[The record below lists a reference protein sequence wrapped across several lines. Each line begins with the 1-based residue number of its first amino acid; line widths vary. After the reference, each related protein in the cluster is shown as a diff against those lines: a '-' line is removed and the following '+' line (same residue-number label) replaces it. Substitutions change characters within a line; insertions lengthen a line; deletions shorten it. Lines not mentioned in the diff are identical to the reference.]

1 MARLEKTLEILRLVL
16 EMQASGR
23 GLSLADIQERF
34 AVSRRTAERMRDAV
48 RALFPMLEERIDEEQ
63 VKRFK
68 LPSRIVRALVQF
80 RAEELAALDT
90 AAACARDGGRKE
102 DAGLLSDVAVKV
114 RALLDTAAARRLEP
128 DADALAEA
136 EAWAPR
142 PGPHPVHAPGV
153 VETLRDAILA
163 CRMVRL
169 DYRRSRSGQPEDVL
183 AHPYGFLH
191 AHKHYLA
198 AHVPAAGRVRILPL
212 TGIVSVELLD
222 EWFERSEQFDLRAF
236 AERSFGVYQEEP
248 YEVVWR
254 FAPDVAEAARSWRF
268 HPTQRLEE
276 CADGSLIVRFRA
288 GGLQEMA
295 FHAFTW
301 GGKLEVLAPKALRE
315 LLREMSEDVAATH
328 SGPGE

>member
-1 MARLEKTLEILRLVL
+1 MARLEKSVEILRLAL
-16 EMQASGR
+16 ELQTSGG
-23 GLSLADIQERF
+23 GLSLADVQERF

-48 RALFPMLEERIDEEQ
+48 RALFPALEERVDEEQ

-68 LPSRIVRALVQF
+68 LPSRTARALVQF
-80 RAEELAALDT
+80 RAEELAALD
-90 AAACARDGGRKE
+90 AAAARARESGRKE
-102 DAGLLSDVAVKV
+102 DAGLLREVATKL
-114 RALLDTAAARRLEP
+114 RALLDAAVARRLEP
-128 DADALAEA
+128 DAEVLAGA

-142 PGPHPVHAPGV
+142 PGPHPVHAAGV

-163 CRMVRL
+163 CRVVRI
-169 DYRRSRSGQPEDVL
+169 DYRRSRSGEPEDVL

-212 TGIVSVELLD
+212 TGIVSVELRD
-222 EWFERSEQFDLRAF
+222 EWFERPEQFDLRAF

-248 YEVVWR
+248 YEVAWR
-254 FAPDVAEAARSWRF
+254 FAPAVAEAARSWRF
-268 HPTQRLEE
+268 HPSQRHEASE
-276 CADGSLIVRFRA
+276 DGSLIVRFRA

-301 GGKLEVLAPKALRE
+301 GGNLEVIAPKALRA
-315 LLREMSEDVAATH
+315 LLREMAEEVAEVHRDPEA
-328 SGPGE
+328 

>member
-1 MARLEKTLEILRLVL
+1 
-16 EMQASGR
+16 
-23 GLSLADIQERF
+23 
-34 AVSRRTAERMRDAV
+34 
-48 RALFPMLEERIDEEQ
+48 
-63 VKRFK
+63 
-68 LPSRIVRALVQF
+68 
-80 RAEELAALDT
+80 
-90 AAACARDGGRKE
+90 
-102 DAGLLSDVAVKV
+102 
-114 RALLDTAAARRLEP
+114 
-128 DADALAEA
+128 
-136 EAWAPR
+136 
-142 PGPHPVHAPGV
+142 
-153 VETLRDAILA
+153 
-163 CRMVRL
+163 
-169 DYRRSRSGQPEDVL
+169 
-183 AHPYGFLH
+183 
-191 AHKHYLA
+191 
-198 AHVPAAGRVRILPL
+198 VRILPL